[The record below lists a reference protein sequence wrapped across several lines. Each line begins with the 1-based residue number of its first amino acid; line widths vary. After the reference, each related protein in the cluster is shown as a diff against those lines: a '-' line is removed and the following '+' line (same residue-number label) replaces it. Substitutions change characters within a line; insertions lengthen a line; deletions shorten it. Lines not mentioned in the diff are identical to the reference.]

1 MNLSFKLCRRCHLIC
16 PDTHSDLPDDEGE
29 QHNHLSTK
37 KGMTKG
43 SKTETARNKATAAA
57 APTSTRVST
66 SGKRKLPIMPKK
78 LAQELHARFGHPGR
92 TRLYAALKLF
102 GWLNKFHLPLEI
114 PCLACNLAKARRRSH
129 RGKVRRANHA
139 GQIWH
144 ADLMSS
150 GDVIGMDG
158 SQYSAIFTDDMSGK
172 ILASPMVKKS
182 HFGEVMRQFLA
193 RLRTLPETMVLD
205 SGGENVS
212 KLFLETCYSYCIH
225 PVYST
230 KEMHTENLSEQSIQT
245 LRDASMTMLA
255 SAAMSPCY
263 WPWALQYAAYLYD
276 FIPRKDGMAPYLHWH
291 DKLPPN
297 LSFPIFGSRVVY
309 RQKEPNLQHQF
320 DLPGHNG
327 RFMGVVY
334 DQYAVW
340 ILDTSLSTQP
350 VRRTSEE
357 FQRTYMES
365 GVIDVN
371 DSSYSLDDY
380 SKYGFQ
386 DSDPKEPVEIRT
398 YLQTEMNLPT
408 GHDIGMFEEAQRFIR
423 RRGRFPRRRGD
434 LSAWEIEGLISREW
448 RRKAAQRLNQEYDPI
463 DRGTYLDSLLAD
475 YDSDL
480 EEADETLK
488 LR

>member
-1 MNLSFKLCRRCHLIC
+1 
-16 PDTHSDLPDDEGE
+16 
-29 QHNHLSTK
+29 
-37 KGMTKG
+37 
-43 SKTETARNKATAAA
+43 
-57 APTSTRVST
+57 
-66 SGKRKLPIMPKK
+66 
-78 LAQELHARFGHPGR
+78 
-92 TRLYAALKLF
+92 
-102 GWLNKFHLPLEI
+102 
-114 PCLACNLAKARRRSH
+114 
-129 RGKVRRANHA
+129 
-139 GQIWH
+139 
-144 ADLMSS
+144 
-150 GDVIGMDG
+150 
-158 SQYSAIFTDDMSGK
+158 
-172 ILASPMVKKS
+172 
-182 HFGEVMRQFLA
+182 
-193 RLRTLPETMVLD
+193 
-205 SGGENVS
+205 
-212 KLFLETCYSYCIH
+212 
-225 PVYST
+225 
-230 KEMHTENLSEQSIQT
+230 
-245 LRDASMTMLA
+245 
-255 SAAMSPCY
+255 
-263 WPWALQYAAYLYD
+263 
-276 FIPRKDGMAPYLHWH
+276 MAPYLHWH

-309 RQKEPNLQHQF
+309 RQKQPNLQHQF

-463 DRGTYLDSLLAD
+463 DRGTYLDSLLTD

-480 EEADETLK
+480 EVADETKLK